1 MITAELRAVVF
12 RPLDVRGRAME
23 SPSSKTQATRP
34 LKSFSGKIFTSVRRA
49 GALREFSDRIGRVA
63 VPRRIV

>member
-1 MITAELRAVVF
+1 
-12 RPLDVRGRAME
+12 ME